1 MTHELVVSQ
10 TKCDIELELEVSHNG
25 GVEGNCTILKLHN
38 AENVTHELEF
48 ECWVT
53 NNCDIELELEVSHNL
68 PRIIDKELREFLL
81 PLQL

>member
-1 MTHELVVSQ
+1 MTLGNVTHELVVSQ

-48 ECWVT
+48 EC
-53 NNCDIELELEVSHNL
+53 
-68 PRIIDKELREFLL
+68 
-81 PLQL
+81 